1 MSRLFLGI
9 AKKTSFIIYIF
20 CVFNAAVDANA
31 EQLSNSEIS
40 NKLTNSIKMAQKYEE
55 DLPKGILLESINLL
69 SEIQSMLTNEN
80 NGDEMLITKVKIQ
93 SDLLDAYILV
103 LEKNKELTVLKDQ
116 ITTESLKYDELND
129 LNSQI
134 QNEIDSFKDEGDI

>member
-9 AKKTSFIIYIF
+9 AKKTPFIIYIF

-93 SDLLDAYILV
+93 SYLLDAYILV